1 MNKTIDRI
9 FFALLF
15 IFALVSSSSVMAQ
28 GQGAPK
34 LKLARGDFFGELALI
49 EDAPRSADV
58 IAVDDI
64 LALTIGRAAF
74 TKLLRSEAALTPR
87 KICSRV
93 CAATSS

>member
-34 LKLARGDFFGELALI
+34 LKLE
-49 EDAPRSADV
+49 
-58 IAVDDI
+58 
-64 LALTIGRAAF
+64 IG
-74 TKLLRSEAALTPR
+74 KESLR
-87 KICSRV
+87 
-93 CAATSS
+93 TS